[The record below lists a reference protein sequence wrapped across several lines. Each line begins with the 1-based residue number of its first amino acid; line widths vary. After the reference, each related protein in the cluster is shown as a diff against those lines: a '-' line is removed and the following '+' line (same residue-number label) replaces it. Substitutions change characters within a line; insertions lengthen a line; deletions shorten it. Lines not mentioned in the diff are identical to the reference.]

1 MNFNPFVNLLGMIL
15 SLYEWALIIY
25 IVLGWLIY
33 FGVVNRSQVFVAKV
47 YEVLYRLLEPVMQ
60 YIRKVIPPISGIDLS
75 AIVLFIAITFFKDI
89 LYTYFYRYGY

>member
-15 SLYEWALIIY
+15 TLYEWALIIY
-25 IVLGWLIY
+25 IVMGWLIY
-33 FGVVNRSQVFVAKV
+33 FSIINRSQPIVAKV

-75 AIVLFIAITFFKDI
+75 PIFFFIGIYFLKDV
-89 LYTYFYRYGY
+89 LYTYFYYPGY